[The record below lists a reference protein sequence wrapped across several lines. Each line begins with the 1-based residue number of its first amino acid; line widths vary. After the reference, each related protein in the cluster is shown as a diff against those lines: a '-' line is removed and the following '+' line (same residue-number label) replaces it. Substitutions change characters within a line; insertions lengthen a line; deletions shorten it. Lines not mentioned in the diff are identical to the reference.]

1 MIYLHYRAVYNN
13 AEVYLLDD
21 PLSAVDSQVGKH
33 IFEQIIGHDGLLSN
47 KTRLLVTHNV
57 SYLPKVDQIIVIKD
71 GRISEKGSYEE
82 LVNQKGEFA
91 NFLQDCMTEIG
102 EELAEDETFYRMGK
116 AEIERY
122 FFIISK
128 VCSSTSSRI

>member
-33 IFEQIIGHDGLLSN
+33 IFEHIIGQDGLLSN

-116 AEIERY
+116 AEIER
-122 FFIISK
+122 
-128 VCSSTSSRI
+128 